1 MSVRRVPFFDRT
13 RGDAA
18 VEGELVAAFQRV
30 LRSGQFILGT
40 EVEALERACAELL
53 GARHAVGVSSGT
65 DALTVALLALGVGPG
80 DEVVCPAY
88 TFFATAG
95 AVARLG
101 ARPVFADVEPR
112 SLTLDP
118 AAVARALTPRT
129 RAVVPVHLFG
139 RCADLA
145 GLAAA
150 AGPIP
155 LVEDVAQA
163 MGAEVGSG
171 GAKAGTVG
179 AVGCFS
185 FFPSKN
191 LGGFGDGG
199 LVVTSDDALAE
210 RVRVLRAHGARPKH
224 HHAVVGGNFRL
235 DALQAALLR
244 VKLPGLGVA
253 IARRA
258 AHAARYGVL
267 FREAGLAGG
276 GPGALDRLDRLD
288 RIELPEA
295 APGATFNQYVVRVRG
310 EGARDGLRAFL
321 GERGV
326 GTEVYYPVP
335 LHRQACFA
343 DQDRAAEGSCPH
355 AEAAARE
362 TLALPIFPELEPE
375 ELARVVEQ
383 AAAFFAGR
391 G

>member
-1 MSVRRVPFFDRT
+1 MTGKRVPFFERT

-18 VEGELVAAFQRV
+18 LEGELVAAFQRV
-30 LRSGQFILGT
+30 LRSGQFILGG
-40 EVEALERACAELL
+40 EVEALEHACAEML

-65 DALTVALLALGVGPG
+65 DALTVALMALGVGPG

-95 AVARLG
+95 AIARLG

-139 RCADLA
+139 RCADLT
-145 GLAAA
+145 GLAAV
-150 AGPIP
+150 AGAIP
-155 LVEDVAQA
+155 LVEDAAQA
-163 MGAEVGSG
+163 IGAELGSG

-179 AVGCFS
+179 ALGCFS

-199 LVVTSDDALAE
+199 LVVTGDDALAE
-210 RVRVLRAHGARPKH
+210 RARVLRGHGARPKH
-224 HHAVVGGNFRL
+224 HHAVMGGNFRL

-244 VKLPGLGVA
+244 VKLPGLGAA

-258 AHAARYGVL
+258 AHAARYDAL

-276 GPGALDRLDRLD
+276 ALG
-288 RIELPEA
+288 LPEA
-295 APGATFNQYVVRVRG
+295 APGATFNQYVVRVHG
-310 EGARDGLRAFL
+310 EGVRDRLRAFL
-321 GERGV
+321 QERGV

-335 LHRQACFA
+335 LHRQPCFA
-343 DQDRAAEGSCPH
+343 ELGQGEGSCPH

-362 TLALPIFPELEPE
+362 TLALPIFPELEAE
-375 ELARVVEQ
+375 EVGYVVEGV
-383 AAAFFAGR
+383 AAFFG
-391 G
+391 